1 MSTIKQKT
9 NNVMNLDEIKVKI
22 ANAIDMFECG
32 FISPYELVK
41 IIKTIMIKQK
51 TKGMGYF

>member
-51 TKGMGYF
+51 TNEK